1 MTKLFFSKPFTQ
13 QEPLPQQAIDNAV
26 AVMQGGR
33 LHRYN
38 VSQGETSQTAL
49 LEREYADYQ
58 GSEFCLACTSGG
70 YALHIALR
78 CLDIKPGEPVLTNA
92 FTLAPV
98 PGAIHNA
105 GGRPVLVET
114 EADLTVDLYDL
125 EEKAKRTSSR
135 LLMLSHMRGHIA
147 DMDAI
152 VDICR
157 RHNIELIE
165 DCAHTMGAKWKNTRS
180 GNFGKI
186 ACFSSQTYKHL
197 NSGEGGFLTT
207 DDPDIMAMAIIHSGS
222 YMLYQSHIARPESDV
237 FDKVKLHTPNYS
249 GRMDNLRAS
258 ILRPQLKD
266 LDHNC
271 QRWNR
276 RYYVLADKLENITG
290 IRLPN
295 RPEHEHFVGS
305 SIQFSIDLSE
315 PDRIID
321 FINSCSER
329 GVEIKWFGASQP
341 KGFTS
346 RFDSWR
352 YFENDSALPKTLQTL
367 SNLCDMRVPLTFS
380 EDDCALIG
388 DIIGQVASEHLAAA
402 ALTA

>member
-1 MTKLFFSKPFTQ
+1 MP
-13 QEPLPQQAIDNAV
+13 QEAIDNAV
-26 AVMQGGR
+26 TVLQGGR

-38 VSQGETSQTAL
+38 VIPGETSQAAL
-49 LEREYADYQ
+49 LEQEFADYQ
-58 GSEFCLACTSGG
+58 GTRYCLACTSGG

-78 CLDIKPGEPVLTNA
+78 CLGLEPGEPVLTNA

-114 EADLTVDLYDL
+114 RADLKIDLDDL
-125 EEKAKRTSSR
+125 KNKAGRTSAR
-135 LLMLSHMRGHIA
+135 FLMLSHMRGHIA
-147 DMDAI
+147 DMDAV
-152 VDICR
+152 VDLCSEYDI
-157 RHNIELIE
+157 NLVE
-165 DCAHTMGAKWKNTRS
+165 DCAHTMGASWKNVKS

-207 DDPDIMAMAIIHSGS
+207 NDPQIMARAIIHSGS
-222 YMLYQSHIARPESDV
+222 YMLFENHIARPAREIFES
-237 FDKVKLHTPNYS
+237 VKLSTPNYS

-266 LDHNC
+266 LDTNC
-271 QRWNR
+271 ERWNQ
-276 RYYVLADKLENITG
+276 RYQVLANKLDNIKC
-290 IRLPN
+290 ISLPE
-295 RPEHEHFVGS
+295 RSRDEHYVGS
-305 SIQFSIDLSE
+305 SIQFSINLDS
-315 PDRIID
+315 PDKIPEFID
-321 FINSCSER
+321 TCLKR
-329 GVEIKWFGASQP
+329 GVEIKWFGASEP

-352 YFENDSALPKTLQTL
+352 YFENDYELPNTMQIL

-380 EDDCALIG
+380 KADCALIG
-388 DIIGQVASEHLAAA
+388 DIIEQVIGEVS
-402 ALTA
+402 

>member
-1 MTKLFFSKPFTQ
+1 MPELSFSKAFTQ
-13 QEPLPQQAIDNAV
+13 QEPLPKEAIENAV

-38 VSQGETSQTAL
+38 VSQGETSQAAL
-49 LEREYADYQ
+49 LEQEYADYQ
-58 GSEFCLACTSGG
+58 GSKFCLACTSGG

-78 CLDIKPGEPVLTNA
+78 CLGIKSGEPVLTNA

-105 GGRPVLVET
+105 GGKPVLVET
-114 EADLTVDLYDL
+114 ETSLTIDLNDL
-125 EEKAKRTSSR
+125 EEKAKSTSAR
-135 LLMLSHMRGHIA
+135 ILMLSHMRGHIT

-152 VDICR
+152 VEICS
-157 RHNIELIE
+157 RHNITLVE

-207 DDPDIMAMAIIHSGS
+207 DDPDIMAKAVIHSGS
-222 YMLYQSHIARPESDV
+222 YMLYENHIARPEAEV
-237 FDKVKLHTPNYS
+237 FESVKLHTPNYS
-249 GRMDNLRAS
+249 GRMDNLRAA
-258 ILRPQLKD
+258 ILRAQLKE
-266 LDHNC
+266 LDSNC
-271 QRWNR
+271 KRWNQ
-276 RYYVLADKLENITG
+276 RYQVLANKLEKIQG
-290 IRLPN
+290 VHLPE
-295 RPEHEHFVGS
+295 RAAHEHFVGS
-305 SIQFSIDLSE
+305 SIQFSIDINDTEKILE
-315 PDRIID
+315 
-321 FINSCSER
+321 FINTCQKR

-352 YFENDSALPKTLQTL
+352 YFENDNALPKTMKTL
-367 SNLCDMRVPLTFS
+367 SNLFDMRVPLTFS

-388 DIIGQVASEHLAAA
+388 DIIAQVINEQA
-402 ALTA
+402 